1 MNFQYEN
8 DVGTVFLENLDA
20 ILLKTGGRRCLKF
33 TTFATV
39 PQNEFCKIPP
49 LLATIIS
56 KGDQLMRI
64 KLTDI
69 IIPEGRRAIDLDK
82 VVALAESIKII
93 GGLIHPITIDKDRV
107 LIAGAHRIEA
117 YKTLGFE
124 EIECTEFDGEQ
135 LEAELVEIDE
145 NLMRNELDDITVGEM
160 VLRRE
165 EILEA
170 LGLRAK
176 SGTNVK
182 NLGTG
187 ACAAPV
193 QTTADIA
200 KEVGISERTLQENKQ
215 LAKNLI
221 PEAKEARREKRITKD
236 TALAM
241 TRLAPDQ
248 QRETL
253 EKCEKEGNGRLGK
266 DGKLRPA
273 KYNPRKKTVA
283 KMEDPVDGLVIV
295 KFQYPLD
302 PQLSDVIETFRDA
315 FPKREDSSRTR
326 SLFALEHCRHVQL

>member
-1 MNFQYEN
+1 MSVQYFEEN
-8 DVGTVFLENLDA
+8 RGANAVSCLEFKQVEFA
-20 ILLKTGGRRCLKF
+20 
-33 TTFATV
+33 TFATV

-82 VVALAESIKII
+82 VVVLAESIKIIKII

-315 FPKREDSSRTR
+315 FPKREDQRI
-326 SLFALEHCRHVQL
+326 LYDALRCIFD